1 MKRLLVVSLLILGC
15 MAKQAPIFCYDS
27 RSTSQIGEVDGL
39 MMTWM
44 VQQSKEMMEE
54 ELQDVSIEDAASL
67 LPQLLNQTFVNVFQ
81 QALDD
86 YENVTTAATAGATIQ
101 GFLNTSRGEDMLK
114 EMLLQDASSYGQTIS
129 TIFSN
134 FDGECLTQGTA
145 VFFDT
150 VDYMLSDILSLMSI
164 QQAEIIVAQAGV
176 TIARIEN
183 LQQNWVNI
191 LTPLSEIQLDGLL
204 EFLPTNGGDLVSS
217 VLGNLLED
225 FLKFPAGSTKSIT
238 NLVNKVQDT
247 FKLDTVGIVAA
258 AQEVAALVLADLS

>member
-101 GFLNTSRGEDMLK
+101 
-114 EMLLQDASSYGQTIS
+114 
-129 TIFSN
+129 
-134 FDGECLTQGTA
+134 
-145 VFFDT
+145 
-150 VDYMLSDILSLMSI
+150 
-164 QQAEIIVAQAGV
+164 
-176 TIARIEN
+176 
-183 LQQNWVNI
+183 
-191 LTPLSEIQLDGLL
+191 
-204 EFLPTNGGDLVSS
+204 
-217 VLGNLLED
+217 D
-225 FLKFPAGSTKSIT
+225 FWRYCYES
-238 NLVNKVQDT
+238 
-247 FKLDTVGIVAA
+247 
-258 AQEVAALVLADLS
+258 